1 MINTQE
7 IINNKYRVRPTKA
20 FNFSDLSSKGGVWL
34 PPQYNKTMEI
44 IISDGGDE
52 QEGMHITLIL

>member
-20 FNFSDLSSKGGVWL
+20 FNFSDLSSRGGVWL
-34 PPQYNKTMEI
+34 PPQYK
-44 IISDGGDE
+44 
-52 QEGMHITLIL
+52 LK